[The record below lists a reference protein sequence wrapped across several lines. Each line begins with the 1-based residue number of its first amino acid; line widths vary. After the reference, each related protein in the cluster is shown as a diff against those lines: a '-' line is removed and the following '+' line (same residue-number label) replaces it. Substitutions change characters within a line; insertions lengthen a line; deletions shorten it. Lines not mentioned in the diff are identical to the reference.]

1 MKKLIEFKEQADRRD
16 ILRALLD
23 NRTLKT
29 SQGYSVFYDCLED
42 EPFRI
47 NKGDADEVYIYHDH
61 SITHE
66 EIEVEW
72 YENIPDCGTLCWV
85 WDHPEDFKILALIFQ
100 YNSDAKIFKVRN
112 KVRNKADSYTYFP
125 HASPATLSE
134 IDKFLIAEQ

>member
-1 MKKLIEFKEQADRRD
+1 MRKLIEIEKEMSREEVY
-16 ILRALLD
+16 RALLD
-23 NRTLKT
+23 GRVFATASGALI
-29 SQGYSVFYDCLED
+29 FYDTKD
-42 EPFRI
+42 GRTPFRI
-47 NKGDADEVYIYHDH
+47 CIGDAEDAYIYKRHQ
-61 SITHE
+61 ITHE

-72 YENIPDCGTLCWV
+72 YENIPDCGTLCWA

-100 YNSDAKIFKVRN
+100 YNSDAKIF